1 MNRIHRN
8 AIAISNAAKLIIAV
22 LCAAAFLA
30 PARAADNSLKTID
43 NPGGGQIIYGP
54 LNDQSSLKDAMVAM
68 LRNIHGHFGDRPE
81 IGKLFQTRGSDTLA
95 TFFTVTAKTQGG
107 KQFAGLVIVSMP
119 SGSKPAAAVIYDE
132 AARFGKTMNPMMK
145 KLGAECRALQS
156 LLHEMC
162 HLHLRV
168 IGKPSSVYTGHGRL

>member
-1 MNRIHRN
+1 MNRIQTSV
-8 AIAISNAAKLIIAV
+8 IMKLTVVLLFVAAS
-22 LCAAAFLA
+22 LA
-30 PARAADNSLKTID
+30 MSARAADNSLKTID

-119 SGSKPAAAVIYDE
+119 NDAGP
-132 AARFGKTMNPMMK
+132 RRG
-145 KLGAECRALQS
+145 
-156 LLHEMC
+156 
-162 HLHLRV
+162 HLR
-168 IGKPSSVYTGHGRL
+168 